1 LAEELELETQLAMAT
16 AEENAYLEAEKTETT
31 ILQQRSDKPTLRH
44 KENTM
49 FAYEAMPQMLST
61 EVRKR
66 NADVVPDKNLEATRK
81 QRDDDNAQFERF
93 LQTQKQSAN
102 SLMLPKPEVPVFS
115 GDPIDYQTFIR
126 AFENLIEANTDSN
139 SARLCYLSAG
149 LLIGC
154 DVPEVLEPIEIRR
167 SKDGGPYA
175 TKTIFGWVVNGPLGR
190 NSSTEHIANYLQAT
204 DANLENQLKNF
215 ATWNSLKRKIQTK
228 LRYRERTNEHYK

>member
-1 LAEELELETQLAMAT
+1 MGSDRTVETYAFLDVRGSNTSFCSQDLMKRLDIKGKRTALSLTTMEKANSKTESSIVNLELSDLNGEKPVAIETV
-16 AEENAYLEAEKTETT
+16 
-31 ILQQRSDKPTLRH
+31 
-44 KENTM
+44 
-49 FAYEAMPQMLST
+49 FST
-61 EVRKR
+61 PNLPESTR
-66 NADVVPDKNLEATRK
+66 NLATREDID
-81 QRDDDNAQFERF
+81 RWTH
-93 LQTQKQSAN
+93 LAN
-102 SLMLPKPEVPVFS
+102 IK
-115 GDPIDYQTFIR
+115 IDRID
-126 AFENLIEANTDSN
+126 EEI
-139 SARLCYLSAG
+139 G